1 MSKEAVISNN
11 APAPLGPYSP
21 AVKSGNMLFLSGQ
34 LGINPADGKLP
45 ETATEQA
52 EQSLKNIEN
61 LLAAAGATTDNVVKT
76 TVLLADIADFA
87 AVNEV
92 YAQHFEAPFPA
103 RSAFQVAALPAGAL
117 VEIEAI
123 ASL

>member
-1 MSKEAVISNN
+1 MSKEAVIPSN

-34 LGINPADGKLP
+34 LGLNPADGKLP
-45 ETATEQA
+45 ESVTEQA

-61 LLAAAGATTDNVVKT
+61 VLAAAGATTDNVVKT
-76 TVLLADIADFA
+76 TVFLNDIADFA

-92 YAQHFEAPFPA
+92 YAKHFEAPFPA
-103 RSAFQVAALPAGAL
+103 RSAVQVAALPAGAL
-117 VEIEAI
+117 VEIECI

>member
-1 MSKEAVISNN
+1 MSKAAVIPGN

-34 LGINPADGKLP
+34 LGLNPADGKLP
-45 ETATEQA
+45 ETVTEQA

-61 LLAAAGATTDNVVKT
+61 VLAAAGATTNNVVKT
-76 TVLLADIADFA
+76 TVFLNDIADFA

-92 YAQHFEAPFPA
+92 YAKHFEAPFPA
-103 RSAFQVAALPAGAL
+103 RSAVQVAALPAGAL
-117 VEIEAI
+117 VEIECI

>member
-1 MSKEAVISNN
+1 MSKEAVIPGN

-21 AVKSGNMLFLSGQ
+21 AVKSGNMLFLSG
-34 LGINPADGKLP
+34 LNPADGKLP
-45 ETATEQA
+45 ESVTEQA

-61 LLAAAGATTDNVVKT
+61 VLAAAGATTDNVVKT
-76 TVLLADIADFA
+76 TVFLNDIADFA

-92 YAQHFEAPFPA
+92 YAKHFEAPFPA
-103 RSAFQVAALPAGAL
+103 RSAVQVAALPAGAL
-117 VEIEAI
+117 VEIECI

>member
-1 MSKEAVISNN
+1 MSKEAVIPSN

-34 LGINPADGKLP
+34 LGLNPADGKLP
-45 ETATEQA
+45 ESVTEQA

-61 LLAAAGATTDNVVKT
+61 VLAAAGVTTDNVVKT
-76 TVLLADIADFA
+76 TVFLNDIADFA

-92 YAQHFEAPFPA
+92 YAKHFEAPFPA
-103 RSAFQVAALPAGAL
+103 RSAVQVAALPAGAL
-117 VEIEAI
+117 VEIECI